1 MKLGINLGII
11 SEKRFI
17 KGQRTLCGTETSRT
31 DCRNEVLEMDGYAIV
46 RLEADETAE
55 KEGILQQFNSY
66 VHKAM
71 HELSFVQPREG
82 YFRLPCHDE
91 ICGLSTGI
99 LEFGEFLK
107 STGYTMVGINS
118 KASLEGESS
127 TEVSF
132 AKGGYEAHVVLST
145 VFVY

>member
-1 MKLGINLGII
+1 
-11 SEKRFI
+11 
-17 KGQRTLCGTETSRT
+17 
-31 DCRNEVLEMDGYAIV
+31 MDGYIIMK
-46 RLEADETAE
+46 LEADAIAA
-55 KEGILQQFNSY
+55 KDGVLQQFNSY
-66 VHKAM
+66 VHRAM
-71 HELSFVQPREG
+71 HELSFVQAREG

-118 KASLEGESS
+118 KATFEGENS

-132 AKGGYEAHVVLST
+132 AKGGYEAHVTLST